1 MIYVCVPVHNE
12 ARTAGLVLWKVRQV
26 FTTFP
31 REYQLLVL
39 DDASTDDTA
48 EVLRSYAKVLPLS
61 IVTHRERRGYA
72 QSLEELLRLAL
83 QQTDRPKR
91 DCAITLHADF
101 IHSPDSMEELVK
113 HLESG
118 ADLVVA
124 ELLEERGGG
133 RVSRGLRLARRWT
146 PRLLRVAGLRDSVSG
161 YMALRLIVLRQALRR
176 DAARFLETDGW
187 CASAELVARLAPYAR
202 RVDAVPTA
210 ARYDLVQRPSRVRPW
225 SQLLAAWRA
234 RPVIRAARAAT
245 ALLLVAMT
253 LRAQSDSTHA
263 DSTHRDSA
271 AHAAAPGAPASPP
284 ASDSTARSAA
294 ASSTA
299 VPFPVG
305 ERLVYGAR
313 YGPFSVGT
321 ATMQVAGIDTV
332 RGVETVHFVFLIDGG
347 ALWYHIHQNLESWVG
362 RRDFHSRRFLNQTEE
377 KGKSWERKF
386 DIYPDSGFYREAG
399 RDTTVATV
407 ADPLDDAAFL
417 YWIRTVPLEVGKRY
431 EYNRYFRPERNPVI
445 VEVLKRERVGAAGRK
460 WNTIVV
466 RPRIPNGGGIF
477 AEKADAR
484 MWLSDD
490 SLRVM
495 IGLQSN
501 FSFGQVTLKLKEIG
515 VTKQDHP

>member
-26 FTTFP
+26 FTAFP

-39 DDASTDDTA
+39 DDASTDDTR
-48 EVLRSYAKVLPLS
+48 EVLASYAKVLPMT

-72 QSLEELLRLAL
+72 RSLEELLRLAL
-83 QQTDRPKR
+83 NRTDRPKR

-101 IHSPDSMEELVK
+101 VHSPESMEDMVK

-124 ELLEERGGG
+124 EQVEQRGS
-133 RVSRGLRLARRWT
+133 VSRALGLARRWA
-146 PRLLRVAGLRDSVSG
+146 PRLLRVAGLRDTVSG
-161 YMALRLIVLRQALRR
+161 FLALRLIVLRQALRR
-176 DAARFLETDGW
+176 DTTPFLQTEGW
-187 CASAELVARLAPYAR
+187 CASAELVARLAPHAR
-202 RVDAVPTA
+202 RLDAIPAA

-225 SQLLAAWRA
+225 RQLLEAWRA
-234 RPVIRAARAAT
+234 RSVIRAARTAV
-245 ALLLVAMT
+245 ALLLIAVG
-253 LRAQSDSTHA
+253 LQSQTDTARKDSTRT
-263 DSTHRDSA
+263 DSTGFTSMSA
-271 AHAAAPGAPASPP
+271 TAMAPPHM
-284 ASDSTARSAA
+284 
-294 ASSTA
+294 A

-321 ATMQVAGIDTV
+321 ATMQVAGIDTI
-332 RGVETVHFVFLIDGG
+332 RGVEAVHFVFLIDGG

-362 RRDFHSRRFLNQTEE
+362 RHDFHSRRFLNQTEE
-377 KGKSWERKF
+377 KGKAWERKF
-386 DIYPDSGFYREAG
+386 EIYPDSGFYRESG
-399 RDTTVATV
+399 RDTAVATV
-407 ADPLDDAAFL
+407 TDPLDDAAFL

-431 EYNRYFRPERNPVI
+431 EYRRYFRPERNPVI
-445 VEVLKRERVGAAGRK
+445 VEVLKRERVGVAGKK
-460 WNTIVV
+460 WDAIVV

-490 SLRVM
+490 SLRIM
-495 IGLQSN
+495 LALQSK
-501 FSFGQVTLKLKEIG
+501 FSFGQVTLKLKEIDSI
-515 VTKQDHP
+515 KEKSDSRPEHP

>member
-26 FTTFP
+26 FTAFP

-39 DDASTDDTA
+39 DDASTDDTG
-48 EVLRSYAKVLPLS
+48 EVLRAYAKVLPMT

-72 QSLEELLRLAL
+72 QSLEALLRLAL

-101 IHSPDSMEELVK
+101 VHSPESMDEMVK

-124 ELLEERGGG
+124 ELLETRGAS
-133 RVSRGLRLARRWT
+133 RVSRALRLARRWI
-146 PRLLRVAGLRDSVSG
+146 PRLLPVAGLRDSVSG
-161 YMALRLIVLRQALRR
+161 YIALRLIVLRQALRR

-187 CASAELVARLAPYAR
+187 CANAELVARLAPYAR
-202 RVDAVPTA
+202 RVDTVPAA
-210 ARYDLVQRPSRVRPW
+210 ARYDLVQRPSRVKPW
-225 SQLLAAWRA
+225 QQLLAAWRA
-234 RPVIRAARAAT
+234 RPVIRAARAVT
-245 ALLLVAMT
+245 ALLLVAVT
-253 LRAQSDSTHA
+253 LRAQSDSVRA
-263 DSTHRDSA
+263 DSTHLDSA
-271 AHAAAPGAPASPP
+271 RHPAVSPP
-284 ASDSTARSAA
+284 APAPL
-294 ASSTA
+294 SSPTA

-321 ATMQVAGIDTV
+321 ATMQVAGVDTV
-332 RGVETVHFVFLIDGG
+332 RGVEAVHFVFLIDGG

-362 RRDFHSRRFLNQTEE
+362 RQDFHSRRFLNQTEE

-399 RDTTVATV
+399 RDTTLPTV

-466 RPRIPNGGGIF
+466 QPRIPNGGGIF

-490 SLRVM
+490 SVRVM

-515 VTKQDHP
+515 LTKQDHP